1 MKTHI
6 KTRQV
11 LKCVI
16 LTAKQ
21 QRGLSERVDCH
32 HLLSLL
38 VHGFLSVEAG
48 SQDLVV

>member
-6 KTRQV
+6 ETREV

-21 QRGLSERVDCH
+21 HQGLSERVDCH